1 MNNTRGN
8 VLPVNRLLT
17 TAEVAQATGLSEYEL
32 RRGAKEGRYPVLWL
46 GSKDSSYRRMR
57 WNLEVLQDALMQ
69 QMEQGYDG
77 EVMR

>member
-69 QMEQGYDG
+69 QMEKGYDG